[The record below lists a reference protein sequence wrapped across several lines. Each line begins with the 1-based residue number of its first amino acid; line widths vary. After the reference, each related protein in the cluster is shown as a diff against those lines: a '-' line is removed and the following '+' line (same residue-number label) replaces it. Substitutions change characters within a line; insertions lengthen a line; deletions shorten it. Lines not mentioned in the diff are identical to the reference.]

1 MNNFDFIPAQNFVF
15 GLSES
20 ELKIPISQLL
30 NLKKKLDRD
39 KCSSLFWPPQ
49 AKKEKSSVVLTP
61 KASAIKLFIAVII
74 YLLQ

>member
-1 MNNFDFIPAQNFVF
+1 MNNFDFIPAQNFVS

-49 AKKEKSSVVLTP
+49 AKKRKV
-61 KASAIKLFIAVII
+61 AW
-74 YLLQ
+74 Y